1 MSEKSLWITSVGENK
16 SSQPILDYIINQGEE
31 LKKQTNGKIRGV
43 LTVAG
48 ASWNALIDT
57 LSLFVSTIPYQPT
70 HHKDLKDASDLYK
83 KKTYEFL
90 IIDEIHKYELSVF
103 QLTCNDTLPVNLT
116 IDSTI
121 AKEEKIEE
129 NKNIYSLDT
138 FKTVFKEIVTS
149 EKVVYVI
156 DRLLKLPDPKP
167 KLPEEKCLPNSDD
180 DTGEK

>member
-167 KLPEEKCLPNSDD
+167 ELPEEKCLPNSDD